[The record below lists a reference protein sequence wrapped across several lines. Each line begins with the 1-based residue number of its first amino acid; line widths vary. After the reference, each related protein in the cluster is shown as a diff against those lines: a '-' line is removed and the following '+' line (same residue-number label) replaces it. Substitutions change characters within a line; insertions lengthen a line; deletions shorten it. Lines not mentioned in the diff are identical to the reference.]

1 MRPTLQLLKAKRNV
15 LNINISKIVRFV
27 NNSVTQL
34 SKFICNRLCET
45 HAAVGWRQRE
55 RELCYLQTC
64 RKICGLGCVNRARV
78 RARVTQPR
86 TSIFL
91 HICTRSNF
99 NSACHWHEGN
109 SSTEHAARLKPC
121 LGRRQTVDCLHQ
133 NSYLKW
139 PFPKT
144 PSLPDPVNKQNDA
157 THTHTHT
164 ASTYSIRDTHSYI

>member
-1 MRPTLQLLKAKRNV
+1 M
-15 LNINISKIVRFV
+15 
-27 NNSVTQL
+27 
-34 SKFICNRLCET
+34 
-45 HAAVGWRQRE
+45 
-55 RELCYLQTC
+55 
-64 RKICGLGCVNRARV
+64 NRARV

-86 TSIFL
+86 TRIFL

-109 SSTEHAARLKPC
+109 SSTEHVARLKPC

-157 THTHTHT
+157 THTRTPHLHIPLGTPILTFENSREWDHSQNCARVSIIT
-164 ASTYSIRDTHSYI
+164 SSTLLDWLWGPGICGK